1 MPAVISRPAGV
12 SGARAFTKKT
22 IGEGRP
28 ANRSIAV
35 PVSRLAFSE
44 RCHCHGLDMQQ
55 KTSVGVDIPQPYSR
69 KGLRGWMTNVST
81 RFPYKE
87 RRVGKIMKIALTRLT
102 STPLSPTASTAEAC
116 HPLRVIRAAC
126 PRHSGK
132 SVLGDGRG
140 RGDRTPALISLYRK
154 KTIKNSSSS
163 LIGGVR
169 KIRGAPPVPS
179 IVPGMVIRP
188 AERMPG
194 TGHPPLPIERRQ

>member
-55 KTSVGVDIPQPYSR
+55 KTSVGVDMPQPYSR

-102 STPLSPTASTAEAC
+102 STPSNPYGSKAKAC
-116 HPLRVIRAAC
+116 QPGPMISAAC
-126 PRHSGK
+126 Q
-132 SVLGDGRG
+132 GRG
-140 RGDRTPALISLYRK
+140 NGHRSPPSRTPTGEQGLAVDRL
-154 KTIKNSSSS
+154 
-163 LIGGVR
+163 
-169 KIRGAPPVPS
+169 
-179 IVPGMVIRP
+179 PGFS
-188 AERMPG
+188 EMP
-194 TGHPPLPIERRQ
+194 L

>member
-1 MPAVISRPAGV
+1 
-12 SGARAFTKKT
+12 
-22 IGEGRP
+22 
-28 ANRSIAV
+28 
-35 PVSRLAFSE
+35 
-44 RCHCHGLDMQQ
+44 MQQ
-55 KTSVGVDIPQPYSR
+55 KTSGGVDMPQPYSR

-102 STPLSPTASTAEAC
+102 STPLSPTASKAEAC
-116 HPLRVIRAAC
+116 QPLRVIRAAC